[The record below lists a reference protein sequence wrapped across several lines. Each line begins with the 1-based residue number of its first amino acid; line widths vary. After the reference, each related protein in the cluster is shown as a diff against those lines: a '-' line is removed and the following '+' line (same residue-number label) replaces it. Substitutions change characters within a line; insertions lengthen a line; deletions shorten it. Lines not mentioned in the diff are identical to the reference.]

1 MKPCCFELIISVLR
15 ANSLMI
21 HHDRSYNSRLA
32 EVSVD
37 CGVNTRLL
45 CNRHRCKPS
54 FVIPTKSKV
63 SKRRR
68 RVRLRAKFP
77 KIIYHAF
84 LDGKFRTNR
93 FSDVLLLFIRSS
105 CHDVLISARFPSSHF
120 EAVVMDFASIGTK
133 KCQTDATSVINPP
146 TIMEK

>member
-1 MKPCCFELIISVLR
+1 MAGHRSAKTISSMSNLLSTSSNEKAKFYVFIADIKTPRSVRMKSCCFELIISVLR

-21 HHDRSYNSRLA
+21 HHDRSYISRLAA

-37 CGVNTRLL
+37 CGVNTRLP

-54 FVIPTKSKV
+54 FVISTKSKV

-68 RVRLRAKFP
+68 RVRLRAKFA

-84 LDGKFRTNR
+84 LDGKFRPGTNR
-93 FSDVLLLFIRSS
+93 FSDVLLLFIR
-105 CHDVLISARFPSSHF
+105 
-120 EAVVMDFASIGTK
+120 
-133 KCQTDATSVINPP
+133 
-146 TIMEK
+146 